1 MQQLVTPNLNVK
13 AQLARCLQYVQNA
26 FGSPNAGVSATYAWN
41 QTQYKHFDEPPRDV
55 YYLAW
60 YEYYGYVDGVYDNW
74 GHVTIGF
81 NGTQYS
87 SPYTNKTTHDTIPSI
102 SEVERIYKCK
112 YIGWSE
118 DMAGLKV
125 IGGQMVTPEL
135 FSIMWAAF
143 VRTPPT
149 EADRAYAI
157 GKPLDQYIVDLS
169 KNPYATVQR
178 TDVDAIWKKL
188 MKIKPVEADYKYA
201 QGLNYGKYLYD
212 VMSNP
217 NCVSANDQSQFIKVT
232 DLYIKK

>member
-1 MQQLVTPNLNVK
+1 MAGPGDRDDRHH
-13 AQLARCLQYVQNA
+13 RCQVLGAVPRIEAGNGV
-26 FGSPNAGVSATYAWN
+26 GSEYDG
-41 QTQYKHFDEPPRDV
+41 DV
-55 YYLAW
+55 
-60 YEYYGYVDGVYDNW
+60 EGVYDNW
-74 GHVTIGF
+74 RHVSSGF

-118 DMAGLKV
+118 DIAGLKV
-125 IGGQMVTPEL
+125 IGGQMVTQEL
-135 FSIMWAAF
+135 FNIMWAAF

-149 EADRAYAI
+149 DADIAYAI

-188 MKIKPVEADYKYA
+188 TT
-201 QGLNYGKYLYD
+201 
-212 VMSNP
+212 S
-217 NCVSANDQSQFIKVT
+217 
-232 DLYIKK
+232 